1 MEVDIVDFGSHPVD
15 GRPIN
20 RGSHVLKPSL
30 DVRGA
35 QRRLAHLWGGLR
47 GVFFVARGRGF
58 FVSRGLVLFVAL
70 GHGIG
75 SSTQGPKGPTKQG
88 FGFWQHL

>member
-30 DVRGA
+30 DVMGA

-47 GVFFVARGRGF
+47 GVFFVARERGF
-58 FVSRGLVLFVAL
+58 FVSRG
-70 GHGIG
+70 HGL
-75 SSTQGPKGPTKQG
+75 SSYTQGPKAPTKQA
-88 FGFWQHL
+88 FDFWQHL